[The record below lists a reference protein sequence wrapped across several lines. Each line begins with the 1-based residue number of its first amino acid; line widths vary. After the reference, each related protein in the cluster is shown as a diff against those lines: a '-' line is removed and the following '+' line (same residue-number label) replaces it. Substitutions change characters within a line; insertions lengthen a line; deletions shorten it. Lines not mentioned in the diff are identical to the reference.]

1 MKDTLQTKGFEHLIN
16 IIESRT
22 KVLDDGVTGI
32 KPIQTTRQEIFYNK
46 SIKLNKLRE
55 LVDIS

>member
-1 MKDTLQTKGFEHLIN
+1 MKDAYKQKAYDLIN

-32 KPIQTTRQEIFYNK
+32 KPIKPQEARNVLSQVTKVATQLRQ
-46 SIKLNKLRE
+46 

>member
-1 MKDTLQTKGFEHLIN
+1 MKDAYKQKAYDLIN

-32 KPIQTTRQEIFYNK
+32 KPLQPQEARNVLSQVTK
-46 SIKLNKLRE
+46 TATQLRE